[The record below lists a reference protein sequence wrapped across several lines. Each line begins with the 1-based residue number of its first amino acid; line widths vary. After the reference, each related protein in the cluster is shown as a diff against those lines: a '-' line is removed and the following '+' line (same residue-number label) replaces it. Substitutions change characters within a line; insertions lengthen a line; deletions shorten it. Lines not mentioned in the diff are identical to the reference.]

1 MSVTLYHIPDYASTI
16 VHVALEETGAP
27 FTLHP
32 LDIEAG
38 DLATPAFR
46 AVNPLGL
53 IPAMMTPQGPMF
65 ETAAILLWLVDTHG
79 RLGPRHGEAGR
90 EAFLSWLFFTSNAL
104 HTAMMDHIHPER
116 AAGEGLA
123 PAIEAAALARL
134 HDKAAQLDALI
145 AREAPWWLSADR
157 PGVLAP
163 YVGTLLRWSAML
175 PADPALRFDLSRHPH
190 LRAVLAA
197 AESTPAAR
205 RVAHKDGLGPHPFT
219 APGA

>member
-1 MSVTLYHIPDYASTI
+1 MTITLYHIPDYASTI
-16 VHVALEETGAP
+16 VHLALEELGVP
-27 FTLHP
+27 FEIHP
-32 LDIEAG
+32 LDFDAG
-38 DLATPAFR
+38 DLASPAFR

-53 IPAMMTPQGPMF
+53 IPAMQTPQGPVF

-79 RLGPRHGEAGR
+79 KLGPRHGEAGR
-90 EAFLSWLFFTSNAL
+90 EAFLSWLFFTANTL
-104 HTAMMDHIHPER
+104 HPAMMDHIHPER

-163 YVGTLLRWSAML
+163 YVGVLLRWSAMV
-175 PADPALRFDLSRHPH
+175 PADPAMRFDLSRHPH

-197 AESTPAAR
+197 AEATPSAR
-205 RVAHKDGLGPHPFT
+205 RVAHKDGLGAHPFT
-219 APGA
+219 APEA